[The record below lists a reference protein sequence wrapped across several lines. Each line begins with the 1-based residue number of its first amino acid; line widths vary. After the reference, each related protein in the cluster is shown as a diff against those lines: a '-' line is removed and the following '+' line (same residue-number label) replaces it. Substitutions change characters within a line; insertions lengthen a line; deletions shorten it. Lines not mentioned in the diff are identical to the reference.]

1 MLSTLIA
8 VFGRFNPKQQFVIA
22 EWPMTLPHE
31 RCNYFSIT
39 LFQPELK
46 GWHFTAALY
55 ADDVP
60 QQYVLFEESGL
71 VQTTS
76 LNEVVNVVPNMR
88 LILTGINGAKPLY
101 DVNIPL
107 LAYISYFP
115 DSVVTDESRHEY
127 VEVVPGGALFS
138 RVSGHAFSNTKDYSW
153 EKPANSVERHEMD
166 TLELQSDGSLI
177 WNIPYPDSNSG
188 VELTTVYTENVRAQ
202 IQGVSAPVK
211 LLYTGRFSNPIGAT
225 VAGRAYVKF
234 NSLADFIVNYSPT
247 HATVAFKT
255 TPAEPAHA
263 E

>member
-1 MLSTLIA
+1 MLTTLIG
-8 VFGRFNPKQQFVIA
+8 VFGRFNPKQQFFIA
-22 EWPMTLPHE
+22 EWPMTLPHQ
-31 RCNYFSIT
+31 RCNYLSVT

-46 GWHFTAALY
+46 GWCLTAALY

-60 QQYVLFEESGL
+60 QQYVMFEESGL
-71 VQTTS
+71 VQVTT
-76 LNEVVNVVPNMR
+76 LNDTVNIVPNMR
-88 LILTGINGAKPLY
+88 LIITGINGSKPLY

-115 DSVVTDESRHEY
+115 DATADDAQHEY

-138 RVSGHAFSNTKDYSW
+138 RISGHAFSNTKDYSW
-153 EKPANSVERHEMD
+153 EKPVISVQRHEMD
-166 TLELQSDGSLI
+166 TLELQCDGSLI
-177 WNIPYPDSNSG
+177 WNIPYPEGNCP

-202 IQGVSAPVK
+202 IQGVSAAPK
-211 LLYTGRFSNPIGAT
+211 LLYAGRFSNPIGAT

-234 NSLADFIVNYSPT
+234 NCLSDFIVNYSPT